1 MSANLENSAVALGF
15 VNQSVFIPIPKKGN
29 AKENSNYCTN
39 GLISHAS
46 KVILKLLQ
54 TRFQQHM
61 NQVLLDVHAGFRKG
75 RGSKDQ
81 IANILWIIEKARESP
96 SKKSATLTML
106 KALVVWITT
115 NYGKFLDV
123 NNRLLYLPPEKP
135 VCRSRNNS
143 YKSAMEQWIGSKMIK
158 KYVKG
163 VGCILSPCLFNLD
176 AEYIM

>member
-81 IANILWIIEKARESP
+81 IANILWIIEKAKESP
-96 SKKSATLTML
+96 PKKSATLTML

-143 YKSAMEQWIGSKMIK
+143 YNQTWNNELVPNWERNTSNIVTLLI
-158 KYVKG
+158 
-163 VGCILSPCLFNLD
+163 
-176 AEYIM
+176 

>member
-61 NQVLLDVHAGFRKG
+61 NQVLLDVHARLENAEEPQVKLPTSV
-75 RGSKDQ
+75 GS
-81 IANILWIIEKARESP
+81 
-96 SKKSATLTML
+96 
-106 KALVVWITT
+106 
-115 NYGKFLDV
+115 
-123 NNRLLYLPPEKP
+123 
-135 VCRSRNNS
+135 
-143 YKSAMEQWIGSKMIK
+143 
-158 KYVKG
+158 
-163 VGCILSPCLFNLD
+163 
-176 AEYIM
+176 

>member
-1 MSANLENSAVALGF
+1 
-15 VNQSVFIPIPKKGN
+15 
-29 AKENSNYCTN
+29 
-39 GLISHAS
+39 
-46 KVILKLLQ
+46 
-54 TRFQQHM
+54 M

-81 IANILWIIEKARESP
+81 IANILWIIEKAKESP
-96 SKKSATLTML
+96 PKKSATLTML

-143 YKSAMEQWIGSKMIK
+143 YNQTWNNELVPNWERNTSNIVTLLI
-158 KYVKG
+158 
-163 VGCILSPCLFNLD
+163 
-176 AEYIM
+176 